1 MTDAAVPPESG
12 SPAGRGQ
19 RFAGHI
25 FEVALFALT
34 LGVGW
39 MVWFLRTARS
49 GQTPA
54 KAFLGLRVV
63 GPDGRSA
70 SLGRMVA
77 RDVVLKVL
85 VFVLLDVL
93 LLSMEVEGGID
104 LAFAGVAAWL
114 VAAASCAWDGE
125 RQCLWDKVARTRVV
139 VA

>member
-1 MTDAAVPPESG
+1 MTGEPSAPESG
-12 SPAGRGQ
+12 SRASRGQ

-25 FEVALFALT
+25 FEVALFAVT

-39 MVWFLRTARS
+39 VVWFLGTARS

-63 GPDGRSA
+63 DPDGRPA
-70 SLGRMVA
+70 SLKRMVA
-77 RDVVLKVL
+77 RDIGLKVL

-93 LLSMEVEGGID
+93 LLSMEVEGGIN

-114 VAAASCAWDGE
+114 VAAAWCAWDGE
-125 RQCLWDKVARTRVV
+125 RQCLWDKLAGTRVV

>member
-1 MTDAAVPPESG
+1 MTGGVVEPQSG
-12 SPAGRGQ
+12 ALAGLGQ
-19 RFAGHI
+19 RLAGHL
-25 FEVALFALT
+25 FEVVLFAVT

-39 MVWFLRTARS
+39 VFWFLRTAGS

-54 KAFLGLRVV
+54 KALLGLRVV
-63 GPDGRSA
+63 GADGRPA
-70 SLGRMVA
+70 SLGRMLV
-77 RDVVLKVL
+77 RDVGLKVL

-114 VAAASCAWDGE
+114 VAAAWCAWDGE
-125 RQCLWDKVARTRVV
+125 RQCLWDKVAGTRVV